1 MWLYL
6 DTVNKTTHS
15 NRIWTLQTLA
25 SQESK
30 ETVLSLTL
38 TDGSNVKYIV
48 KLLQADQRAT
58 KEPISKE
65 TVSSFDL
72 EKPGTALNISDNPLP
87 VGVALK
93 ISN

>member
-1 MWLYL
+1 LRKQYAWLLIIAVIGSFIWLYL

-72 EKPGTALNISDNPLP
+72 EKQAQL
-87 VGVALK
+87 
-93 ISN
+93 